1 MSDDT
6 SDSDLADNKTA
17 DSNTND
23 EPTQEELLALLNEL
37 KTEHRRI
44 DNEIDALLETGV
56 ADMLKVKRMKKI
68 KLSIKDQIA
77 YLENQLTPDIIA

>member
-1 MSDDT
+1 MSDDIDNDM
-6 SDSDLADNKTA
+6 SDDPERAEMLV
-17 DSNTND
+17 
-23 EPTQEELLALLNEL
+23 LLDTL

-44 DNEIDALLETGV
+44 DMEVKALIETGV

-68 KLSIKDQIA
+68 KLSIKDQIV